1 MYSQLLSKSKTYISN
16 KDNLT
21 LWMNNLLV
29 VYTFFLPISQSFKAT
44 VFVYILLIF
53 FIRGDVVSH
62 IKNSLQNKV
71 VKAFLYFFLIYVVG
85 LLWTDDISNG
95 LSNIKSIKYGLY
107 LIIFYCIVDGRYINK
122 VISAFIIGMLI
133 SEVTSYGMLLEIM
146 PWSLDVMGIHFY
158 AAQTIGDPS
167 PFLNHIHYGVALAFV
182 VLLLAQKIVYS
193 NNTIL
198 IKVLMSIFV
207 ITATMNIFLTG
218 GRTGYVTFALLII
231 IIAMSYLK
239 KYSILLLVGICI
251 IFTLA
256 YNSSPL
262 FKDKVDQSEK
272 NIVKLFEKEPDFTTS
287 IGQRAGLVYYG
298 YQVAIDN
305 LLLGAG
311 TGDSM
316 NEIKKLAPLKYTA
329 IQNHEHEHNQFLH
342 VFISL
347 GIVGLLIFLNIY
359 YQIFTFKQKD
369 KELQFIM
376 IFATLAVTFGVL
388 TTQFNLRFFMPLWI
402 VMLAI
407 TLIDKE
413 RFTIN
418 NLQTKDT
425 TINLQ
430 IIAAIA
436 IFSING
442 LLQQLL

>member
-1 MYSQLLSKSKTYISN
+1 MYNQLLAKSKNYISD

-21 LWMNNLLV
+21 QWMNNLLV
-29 VYTFFLPISQSFKAT
+29 VYAFFLPISQSFKAT
-44 VFVYILLIF
+44 VFVYILLLFI
-53 FIRGDVVSH
+53 IRGDVLSH
-62 IKNSLQNKV
+62 IKKSLENKV
-71 VKAFLYFFLIYVVG
+71 VKAFLYFFLIYVIG
-85 LLWTDDISNG
+85 LLWTEDISEG
-95 LSNIKSIKYGLY
+95 LDNIKSIKYGLY
-107 LIIFYCIVDGRYINK
+107 LIVFYCVVDGRYISK

-133 SEVTSYGMLLEIM
+133 SELTSYGMLLGIM
-146 PWSLDVMGIHFY
+146 PWSLDILGIHFY

-193 NNTIL
+193 NNTTF
-198 IKVLMSIFV
+198 IKILMSIFV

-231 IIAMSYLK
+231 IVAISYLK

-251 IFTLA
+251 VFTLA
-256 YNSSPL
+256 YNTSPL
-262 FKDKVDQSEK
+262 FKKRVIQSET
-272 NIVKLFEKEPDFTTS
+272 NIIKLFEKEPDFTTS

-298 YQVAIDN
+298 YQVAKDN
-305 LLLGAG
+305 LLLGVG

-329 IQNHEHEHNQFLH
+329 IQEHEHEHNQFLH

-347 GIVGLLIFLNIY
+347 GLVGLLVFLNIY

-369 KELQFIM
+369 KELRFIM
-376 IFATLAVTFGVL
+376 IFATLAITFGVL

-407 TLIDKE
+407 TLINKE
-413 RFTIN
+413 RVTIPT
-418 NLQTKDT
+418 LKTKDT

-430 IIAAIA
+430 IIVAIA

-442 LLQQLL
+442 LLQQLV